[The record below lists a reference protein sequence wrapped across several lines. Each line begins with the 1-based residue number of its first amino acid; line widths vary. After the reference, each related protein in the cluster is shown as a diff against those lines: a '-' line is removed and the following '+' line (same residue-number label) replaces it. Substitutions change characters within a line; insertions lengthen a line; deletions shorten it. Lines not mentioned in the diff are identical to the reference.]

1 MVYLEDRGV
10 TGPWDNCITKLE
22 KDGLIPARVQDI
34 IKKRVATDR
43 KACVEGSWTAEN
55 FNYLPGGRVLIA
67 AREHNPLIPN
77 SRDARMAHERH
88 REYVLTKEI
97 TEGLV
102 QMSEEDRD
110 KEPEQRRVFRLTKNE
125 SYAVTISGLTADD
138 FMRFLARDDLES
150 YRDLLKTQGLK
161 AMRIQMLDMTYR
173 LKQREPF
180 AKAMWFDDLTSGL
193 VGNTDLTHYHPGRL
207 YGVPKP

>member
-10 TGPWDNCITKLE
+10 TGPWDSCIVKLTK
-22 KDGLIPARVQDI
+22 DNLIPASVQDI
-34 IKKRVATDR
+34 IRKRVQTDR

-67 AREHNPLIPN
+67 SRQHNPLIPEAKE
-77 SRDARMAHERH
+77 ARLAHEH
-88 REYVLTKEI
+88 QREYYLPKEKA
-97 TEGLV
+97 EELL
-102 QMSEEDRD
+102 QLSEEDRD
-110 KEPEQRRVFRLTKNE
+110 KEPEERRVFRLTKNE
-125 SYAVTISGLTADD
+125 SYAVTIAGLATDD
-138 FMRFLARDDLES
+138 FMRFLGKEDMES

-161 AMRIQMLDMTYR
+161 AMRVQMLEMAYR

-180 AKAMWFDDLTSGL
+180 AKAMWFDDLASGL

-207 YGVPKP
+207 YGVPG